1 MYKDKI
7 TFSGVDDVKN
17 FSLLANKY
25 EGTINLISDSRK
37 INAKSVM
44 SIFTLDFSK
53 PIDVEVSGS
62 FTDSLIRAIKRYKAE

>member
-17 FSLLANKY
+17 FSSLANKY
-25 EGTINLISDSRK
+25 EGTINLISDSYK
-37 INAKSVM
+37 VNAKSIM

-53 PIDVEVSGS
+53 PIDVEVSGNC
-62 FTDSLIRAIKRYKAE
+62 TDSLIKAIKQYKA

>member
-1 MYKDKI
+1 MYKEKK

-62 FTDSLIRAIKRYKAE
+62 FTDSLIRAIKRYKA